1 MRRGKTLQLRFQFL
15 DAGEDAPFKRPPF
28 QLREPRLHCV
38 KPGSAGGREMQLKA
52 RMLGQPLGNR
62 RGLMTAAVVQNQ
74 VQIQLLVSLP
84 VNRAQE
90 LQKLLRPMALRN
102 AREYLAV
109 SDRLTFSLTPN

>member
-1 MRRGKTLQLRFQFL
+1 
-15 DAGEDAPFKRPPF
+15 
-28 QLREPRLHCV
+28 
-38 KPGSAGGREMQLKA
+38 MQLKA

-90 LQKLLRPMALRN
+90 LQKLLRPMPLRN
-102 AREYLAV
+102 AREHLAV
-109 SDRLTFSLTPN
+109 SDIEGRIEIHRAVAFIVVRAPFLPGR